1 MAKKSTNK
9 KASRKAA
16 EKSAKKGDSK
26 KSAKKKS
33 AKKASLAP
41 KTVKTGKGLTPAEL
55 GADLVRMFNAG
66 QWAEI
71 EDKHW
76 SPKITSIEGV
86 GVSLAWEGRKAVR
99 AKNNEWSADHVIHS
113 GTAEGPFVGAT
124 GFAVKFHMDVETK
137 STGQRIA
144 MSEVGVYT
152 VKNGKIVQEEFMY
165 GMG

>member
-1 MAKKSTNK
+1 MAKKS
-9 KASRKAA
+9 
-16 EKSAKKGDSK
+16 SK
-26 KSAKKKS
+26 KKKS
-33 AKKASLAP
+33 AKKAEKSGASSGKKKNGKKKDALAP
-41 KTVKTGKGLTPAEL
+41 KAVKTGKGLTPAEV

-86 GVSLAWEGRKAVR
+86 GVAQAWSGRKAVR
-99 AKNNEWSADHVIHS
+99 AKGKEWEADHTIHS
-113 GTAEGPFVGAT
+113 AKAEGPFVGAT
-124 GFAVKFHMDVETK
+124 GFAVKYHMDVETK
-137 STGQRIA
+137 STGERIA

-152 VKNGKIVQEEFMY
+152 IKNGKIVQEEFMY